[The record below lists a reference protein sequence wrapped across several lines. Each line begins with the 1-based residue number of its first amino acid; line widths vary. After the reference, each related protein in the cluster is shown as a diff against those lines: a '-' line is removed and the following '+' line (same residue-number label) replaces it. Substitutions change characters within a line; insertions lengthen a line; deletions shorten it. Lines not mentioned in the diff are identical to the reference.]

1 MRWKRLENLPVPLE
15 EPAAEIC
22 AWNKV
27 CWAKRGMRACTSQ
40 SRVKELIYAGVKY
53 LNVARERALLVTIF
67 LCYVTAGTFAR
78 RGLSSTAKTL
88 RSLVRWFEVLSTKS
102 KKRT

>member
-1 MRWKRLENLPVPLE
+1 MRWKRLENLPVLLE

-27 CWAKRGMRACTSQ
+27 CWAKCGMRVCTSQ

-53 LNVARERALLVTIF
+53 LNVARERALLSMSQYM
-67 LCYVTAGTFAR
+67 CY
-78 RGLSSTAKTL
+78 AKRERNTTHL
-88 RSLVRWFEVLSTKS
+88 SLV
-102 KKRT
+102 

>member
-15 EPAAEIC
+15 EPVAEIC

-27 CWAKRGMRACTSQ
+27 CWAKHGTRACTQ

-53 LNVARERALLVTIF
+53 LNVARERALLSTSQYM
-67 LCYVTAGTFAR
+67 CY
-78 RGLSSTAKTL
+78 AKWERNTTHL
-88 RSLVRWFEVLSTKS
+88 SLV
-102 KKRT
+102 